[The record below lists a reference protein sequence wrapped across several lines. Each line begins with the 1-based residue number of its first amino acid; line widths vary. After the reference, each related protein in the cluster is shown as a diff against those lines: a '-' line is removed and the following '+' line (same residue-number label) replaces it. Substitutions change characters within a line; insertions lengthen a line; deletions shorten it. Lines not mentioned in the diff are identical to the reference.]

1 MNNVR
6 KNKFIF
12 NWILSNKLAIGTSPV
27 ENKNLIFLE
36 TKQVRNI
43 IGLCSKK
50 EIDWHENIYKNF
62 NCERIVLP
70 DSQTNL
76 LPSQDELIEAFN
88 KLMDALYK
96 DITFVHC
103 FASVERS
110 PLLCTMY
117 IMYKYKL
124 SIEDALDYVKKVHPF
139 ANPTNQQL
147 SLINKALIEIKN

>member
-1 MNNVR
+1 MNNIS
-6 KNKFIF
+6 KNQFIF
-12 NWILSNKLAIGTSPV
+12 NWILSNKLAIGTSPI
-27 ENKNLIFLE
+27 ESKNLIFLK
-36 TKQVRNI
+36 TKKVRNI
-43 IGLCSKK
+43 IGLCSKE

-62 NCERIVLP
+62 HCERIVLP
-70 DSQTNL
+70 ASQTNL
-76 LPSQDELIEAFN
+76 LPSKDDLNLALN
-88 KLMDALYK
+88 KLIYAINK

-124 SIEDALDYVKKVHPF
+124 TIEDALDYVKRMHSY

-147 SLINKALIEIKN
+147 SFIEKSLIEIKN

>member
-1 MNNVR
+1 MNNIS
-6 KNKFIF
+6 KNQFIF
-12 NWILSNKLAIGTSPV
+12 NWILSNKLAIGTSPI
-27 ENKNLIFLE
+27 ESKNLIFLK
-36 TKQVRNI
+36 TKKVRNI
-43 IGLCSKK
+43 IGLCSKE

-62 NCERIVLP
+62 HCERIVLP

-76 LPSQDELIEAFN
+76 LPSKDDLNLALN
-88 KLMDALYK
+88 KLIYAINK

-124 SIEDALDYVKKVHPF
+124 TIEDALDYVKRMHSY

-147 SLINKALIEIKN
+147 SFIEKSLIEIKN

>member
-1 MNNVR
+1 MNNIS
-6 KNKFIF
+6 KNQFIF
-12 NWILSNKLAIGTSPV
+12 NWILSNKLAIGTSPI
-27 ENKNLIFLE
+27 ESKNLIFLK
-36 TKQVRNI
+36 TKKVRNI
-43 IGLCSKK
+43 IGLCSKE

-76 LPSQDELIEAFN
+76 LPSKDNLNLALN
-88 KLMDALYK
+88 KLIYAINK

-124 SIEDALDYVKKVHPF
+124 TIEDALDYVKRMHSY